1 MFYSWTRIFHWTLK
15 KNNFSLICSFLI
27 LNWKSKPNLIKLKPQ
42 NTVID
47 LRHRVQKKKKQKLP
61 RPATLLKKRLWDR
74 CFPVNFCKISKNT
87 YSYRASLMAASVS
100 NLSTCSQ
107 GEKVSDKSYTQYRS
121 SHLRCSWTFTNFKG
135 MYCKDNLEISEDYDV
150 NFLRALVC
158 LK

>member
-1 MFYSWTRIFHWTLK
+1 MDSYFPLNVK
-15 KNNFSLICSFLI
+15 KKKLFFDLLV
-27 LNWKSKPNLIKLKPQ
+27 LNLKLKIKTKFNQ
-42 NTVID
+42 IKTTEHRNW

-61 RPATLLKKRLWDR
+61 RPATLLKKRLWGR

-121 SHLRCSWTFTNFKG
+121 SYLRYSWTFTNFKG